1 MVFLHRWISLCGRA
15 VRLHALLT
23 PAFWLRGV
31 AEWVGYMMCTKISV
45 SMCSALV
52 QVYSMVE
59 KVDHNVARAMRGWA

>member
-1 MVFLHRWISLCGRA
+1 MWPSGSVACI
-15 VRLHALLT
+15 RL
-23 PAFWLRGV
+23 AFWLRGV

-52 QVYSMVE
+52 QGSPMVE